1 MTGTSSTP
9 RPPYV
14 YHHNLLQEA
23 WLNLYHHQTVTL
35 ISNVEANVSCSSIQ
49 WTESIPTISDLEGQD
64 MYWRHSPFCEW
75 SGGQRQG
82 DMPHQ
87 QNGAAS
93 SLVYS
98 LRNWIGFDVKAYA
111 QAQLVSA
118 WKGFTTWCT
127 ACSLAYGGTQNYF
140 MLVLHGGQS
149 FLREAVQEIA
159 SKEELS
165 LHLGVVAQIYGPWMT
180 IVWGRVCAY
189 VRYIKC
195 IQMLYLSK

>member
-49 WTESIPTISDLEGQD
+49 WTESIPTISYLEGQD

-98 LRNWIGFDVKAYA
+98 LRIWIGFDVKHMPKLNLC
-111 QAQLVSA
+111 QLGRGSQHGVQPAA
-118 WKGFTTWCT
+118 WLTAIHKTTS
-127 ACSLAYGGTQNYF
+127 CSCCMGVNLSCAR
-140 MLVLHGGQS
+140 QS
-149 FLREAVQEIA
+149 
-159 SKEELS
+159 K
-165 LHLGVVAQIYGPWMT
+165 
-180 IVWGRVCAY
+180 
-189 VRYIKC
+189 K
-195 IQMLYLSK
+195 